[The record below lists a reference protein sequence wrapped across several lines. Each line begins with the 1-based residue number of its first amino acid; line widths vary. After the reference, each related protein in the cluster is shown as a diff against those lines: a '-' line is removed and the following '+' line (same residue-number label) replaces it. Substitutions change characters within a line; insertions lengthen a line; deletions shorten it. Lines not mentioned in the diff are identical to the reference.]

1 MQSSPVVRAVGV
13 GLLGAV
19 LQIVMVI
26 AFAWPA
32 ARTAP
37 RDVPLVAAG
46 PGAAAVAQRLERE
59 RPGAFDVT
67 TVRDEAAA
75 RAALTGRDAYGA
87 LVTGPSGVRV
97 LVASGASPVVAQQLA
112 QIAQGAPAH
121 VEDLA
126 PLPASDP
133 RGAGFSA
140 LVLPLVMSGIGASVL
155 FTFLLRSAAW
165 RAAGVAVFAVAGG
178 LGSIALAQGWLG
190 VLPGS
195 YAPVAACTVL
205 AVAAVAGTITGL
217 ASLGRA
223 GLGVGALTFLLLGNP
238 LSGAA
243 SAPELLPA
251 PWGAIG
257 QWLPPGAAVTLLRSV
272 AFFDGS
278 GAGRPLAILAGW
290 TVAGLLL
297 LAAGAVRVGR
307 RRVPVAERSPVLAV

>member
-1 MQSSPVVRAVGV
+1 MQSSPALRAVGV

-19 LQIVMVI
+19 LQIVMVV

-37 RDVPLVAAG
+37 RDVPIVAAG

-75 RAALTGRDAYGA
+75 RAAVTGRDAYGA
-87 LVTGPSGVRV
+87 LLAGPSGVRV
-97 LVASGASPVVAQQLA
+97 LVASGASPVVAQQLE
-112 QIAQGAPAH
+112 QIAQPAQAGASAR

-133 RGAGFSA
+133 RGAGFGA
-140 LVLPLVMSGIGASVL
+140 LVLPLIMSGIGASVL
-155 FTFLLRSAAW
+155 FTYALRSAAW

-178 LGSIALAQGWLG
+178 LASTALAQGWLG
-190 VLPGS
+190 VLSGP
-195 YAPVAACTVL
+195 YAPVAACTAL
-205 AVAAVAGTITGL
+205 AVAAVAGTVTGL
-217 ASLGRA
+217 ASFGQA
-223 GLGVGALTFLLLGNP
+223 GLGAGALTFLLLGNP

-243 SAPELLPA
+243 SAPELLPE

-257 QWLPPGAAVTLLRSV
+257 QWLPPGAAVTLIRSA

-290 TVAGLLL
+290 AVAGLLL
-297 LAAGAVRVGR
+297 LAAGAVRAR
-307 RRVPVAERSPVLAV
+307 AAEHEPVHAA